1 MDSQPSNV
9 DQWDELDELD
19 KWVRFLPQDRPH
31 GELGTNGG
39 DPGLTDPLW
48 DPWEPIPESESKCM
62 AVISSKILAAPRY
75 MLT

>member
-9 DQWDELDELD
+9 NQSDESDELD
-19 KWVRFLPQDRPH
+19 KWVRFLPRDRPH
-31 GELGTNGG
+31 GDSGTNGG

-48 DPWEPIPESESKCM
+48 DAWKPILESESKCM

-75 MLT
+75 TLT